1 MKLLVEGQKISSF
14 DSPPIRLVAGSTEFV
29 PVELQC
35 SSDWD
40 GLLMTVQFIQK
51 GKTINKY
58 IGEARTLN
66 VPADI
71 SAGWLMISCFG
82 AKADTAVFGTV
93 NGYEIEVY
101 PAGLSSTEQ
110 EPIPPT
116 PNLYNQLISEIKRYA
131 EETEASADKVKEA
144 QETSAQAKTIADQ
157 IQKNAED
164 GVYNGR
170 DGEQGP
176 QGIQGPIGPQ
186 GPQGLKGE
194 PGTTDFNELQS
205 IPFTPI
211 LSDTLEVTTLKEGAY
226 AVNVESVN
234 VLVNGKSPNEGE
246 EPLILPKGT
255 FIFKSADGQ
264 MSLIGN
270 FGGVYISDYEVLDSW
285 KGANFAIDSDLEHK
299 QDKLVSGQTI
309 KTINNE
315 SILGSGNFELPK
327 SPIDWHIDEINMKE
341 PGWYYYTKDTK
352 DDTNIILINDDGSK
366 ALFPGFNNVKYAV
379 GCKIYNYELDEHGSL
394 TNNPIGATVIYF
406 TSNPDDN
413 DFYQPGNNI
422 GMMKFNKINGS
433 WEANDSLNLSLG
445 SLFYND
451 KMIIMLLQEAA
462 STQEAGRLVT
472 TKGPDETGMNT
483 FNTSGIGKGLKLEN
497 QELSV
502 NTEGLD
508 ISKATVEDATQEIPA
523 TPLMSGILFPLM
535 QQITGYEERLSK
547 LNWQSTIEY
556 LKEDTEHY
564 TIANARDNQEIYIW
578 LNRKDGINTGAQGV
592 LTLDLFGNEI
602 TLGNLGTDI
611 TNIFLHIVRCG
622 YGFAII
628 DFFDATA
635 DTTYSFNINKSMGT
649 FPVLMKDQASVT
661 LRTSAGNFTAGTGV
675 YIFNKLWMTNQ

>member
-29 PVELQC
+29 PIELQC

-131 EETEASADKVKEA
+131 AETEASADKVKEA

-226 AVNVESVN
+226 VVNVESVN
-234 VLVNGKSPNEGE
+234 VLVNGKSPVAS
-246 EPLILPKGT
+246 LFSLSKGT

-264 MSLIGN
+264 MCLIGK
-270 FGGVYISDYEVLDSW
+270 FGGEGEYANGGYIPDSSDVNSW
-285 KGANFAIDSDLEHK
+285 NHANFVTQKELDDK
-299 QDKLVSGQTI
+299 QDTLVSGQNI

-315 SILGSGNFELPK
+315 SILGNGNFELPK
-327 SPIDWHIDEINMKE
+327 SPITVVNESGYV
-341 PGWYYYTKDTK
+341 PTKDGLYYAAIEWTFDWTINNQTQHVVVSKNNLCLLTTK
-352 DDTNIILINDDGSK
+352 INDRTDSSKNYSTLIHTTPDGDILFCVRSKKDGSQIK
-366 ALFPGFNNVKYAV
+366 YSKIQDIQDMLNIVGMVFNDAV
-379 GCKIYNYELDEHGSL
+379 S
-394 TNNPIGATVIYF
+394 
-406 TSNPDDN
+406 
-413 DFYQPGNNI
+413 Q
-422 GMMKFNKINGS
+422 
-433 WEANDSLNLSLG
+433 
-445 SLFYND
+445 
-451 KMIIMLLQEAA
+451 
-462 STQEAGRLVT
+462 QEAGRLVT
-472 TKGPDETGMNT
+472 TKELNEETGIT
-483 FNTSGIGKGLKLEN
+483 TLNTSGIGKGLKLEN

-508 ISKATVEDATQEIPA
+508 ISKATVEDADQEIP
-523 TPLMSGILFPLM
+523 TMSLMSDILLPMM
-535 QQITGYEERLSK
+535 QEIGNYNDRFSK
-547 LNWQSTIEY
+547 LNWLSTQENI
-556 LKEDTEHY
+556 KEDTEHY
-564 TIANARDNQEIYIW
+564 TISNARDFQEMYIW
-578 LNRKDGINTGAQGV
+578 LFRKDGINTGMQGV
-592 LTLDLFGNEI
+592 LTLDLFGNTV
-602 TLGNLGTDI
+602 TLGNLETD
-611 TNIFLHIVRCG
+611 TKNIFLHVVRCNQQ
-622 YGFAII
+622 YAIV
-628 DFFDATA
+628 DFFDAISSNDYTL
-635 DTTYSFNINKSMGT
+635 NIDRTKGT
-649 FPVLMKDQASVT
+649 FPILMKSQSSVT
-661 LRTSAGNFTAGTGV
+661 LRTSAGNFTKGTAV
-675 YIFNKLWMTNQ
+675 DVFYKLWITSS